1 MSTDE
6 LDLILTRIVDRRA
19 TATDW
24 STLESL
30 AAKNPSVWKDL
41 AATMKI
47 DDKLRSHMEREV
59 RKSETVNI
67 TVERIVRHDHQS
79 RQTGSRARRIGT
91 WGGWIAAAVL
101 VMFSLRGTN
110 TNPGAAQSSIAG
122 ISGSTR
128 DILSNYLQSGKR
140 DGSVVGE
147 MPEKVLLNTTP
158 AEDGGTYVI
167 FIRQIVEK
175 VKVEDLYRIS
185 TDETGR
191 PTPVRIPDT
200 PATPRGPA
208 M

>member
-1 MSTDE
+1 MSSEE
-6 LDLILTRIVDRRA
+6 LDLIITRVVDRRA
-19 TATDW
+19 TAADW
-24 STLESL
+24 STLESF
-30 AAKNPSVWKDL
+30 AAKDPSVWKDL
-41 AATMKI
+41 GATMRI
-47 DDKLRSHMEREV
+47 DHELRRQVDHEV
-59 RKSETVNI
+59 RKGDNINI
-67 TVERIVRHDHQS
+67 TVERIVRH
-79 RQTGSRARRIGT
+79 GSQKPRSGSHARRIGS

-101 VMFSLRGTN
+101 IAFSLRGANVESRKTD
-110 TNPGAAQSSIAG
+110 TSLAG
-122 ISGSTR
+122 FSGSTR
-128 DILSNYLQSGKR
+128 EILSNYLQSGKR

-191 PTPVRIPDT
+191 PTPVRIPEST
-200 PATPRGPA
+200 STYRGPA